1 MLSEEYIENLIHP
14 LIERQEAI
22 NTYVI
27 TQIAK
32 RIKEIGELKSSD
44 VYKLERLFKTGDDVR
59 KINKELAR
67 LTGLQEDEIKSI
79 IRDAARTN
87 YIASKPYFDY
97 RQRSFIPFAE
107 NAALQ
112 AVIAA
117 VQKQT
122 LDTYRNLAKAQAFM
136 IRDLKNPKKLIPTSI
151 AKTYQSVIDEAI
163 QASQSGTIDYNTAMR
178 RTMKQLNESG
188 IRHVEYDP
196 ESGRRYSQRLDT
208 AIRRNILDGVR
219 AINQGVQDEIGKQ
232 FDADGKE
239 LSVHQFSAPDHEPI
253 QGHQFTNEQFD
264 KMQNEEP
271 FEDVNGKKFPAMRIA
286 IGTLNCRHFAFS
298 IIVGFTKP
306 NYTQEQ
312 LVSMVKKNNEGYTT
326 KDGKHLTMYE
336 CTQYQRK
343 LETKVRKAKDG
354 QIMAREAGDI
364 DLAREYQ
371 AKINKYSKQYKVF
384 SKACGLEPHLR
395 NMTVSGYHRIS
406 VPN

>member
-271 FEDVNGKKFPAMRIA
+271 FEDVNGKKFPAMRRA